1 MRVRVRLR
9 PTAFFRCFVISGI
22 MRLLLELFEEIVV
35 VSDVDMNSAPQ
46 WFDIGYNF
54 VTCELKDSKI

>member
-46 WFDIGYNF
+46 WLEIN
-54 VTCELKDSKI
+54 L